1 MEWWDK
7 ATKWMEWEKAD
18 YSAEPQE
25 PAGVMQSSERPPV
38 KRYRHWWWT
47 ILAGVYF
54 WVFLVLLF
62 FFGIDLSKNETA
74 GGLAITSLVVL
85 VVSAVIGIFRLVRK
99 AQKRTQLVFAACLAA
114 LVVAAFL
121 FASCGGSGLTPAQKE
136 RCKELSRR
144 LAPAPANLSGV
155 ELLAFEFGRSKNL
168 EEWRKEFA
176 ALGC

>member
-7 ATKWMEWEKAD
+7 AMKSMEWEKAD
-18 YSAEPQE
+18 E
-25 PAGVMQSSERPPV
+25 PAEQPDHAGSAQPSEMPRE

-47 ILAGVYF
+47 ILAGIYL
-54 WVFLVLLF
+54 WVFMVLFLA
-62 FFGIDLSKNETA
+62 GIDLSKGDGVGA
-74 GGLAITSLVVL
+74 FLLIMSYVVL

-121 FASCGGSGLTPAQKE
+121 FAGCGGSGLTPAQKE

-144 LAPAPANLSGV
+144 MGPAPANSSDLD
-155 ELLAFEFGRSKNL
+155 LFAHEFTKAKNL

>member
-1 MEWWDK
+1 MSWWDK
-7 ATKWMEWEKAD
+7 VTKSMEWEKAD

-25 PAGVMQSSERPPV
+25 PVGSAQPSEMPRE

-47 ILAGVYF
+47 ILAGIYL
-54 WVFLVLLF
+54 WVFMVLFL
-62 FFGIDLSKNETA
+62 FGIDLSKGDGV
-74 GGLAITSLVVL
+74 GGFLLIMSYVVL
-85 VVSAVIGIFRLVRK
+85 VVSAVVGIFRLVRR
-99 AQKRTQLVFAACLAA
+99 AQKRTQLVFAACIAA

>member
-18 YSAEPQE
+18 YSAEAQE
-25 PAGVMQSSERPPV
+25 SAGVMQSSKPPRE

-47 ILAGVYF
+47 ILAGTYL
-54 WVFLVLLF
+54 WVFMVLFL
-62 FFGIDLSKNETA
+62 FGIDLSKGDGVGA
-74 GGLAITSLVVL
+74 FLLIMSYVVL
-85 VVSAVIGIFRLVRK
+85 VVSAVVGIFRLVRR

-155 ELLAFEFGRSKNL
+155 ELLAFEYGRSKNL